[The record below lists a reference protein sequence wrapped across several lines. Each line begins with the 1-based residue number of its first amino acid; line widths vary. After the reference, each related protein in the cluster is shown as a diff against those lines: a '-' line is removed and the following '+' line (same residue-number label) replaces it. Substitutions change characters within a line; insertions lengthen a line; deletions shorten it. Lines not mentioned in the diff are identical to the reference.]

1 MRPGMYDQELLGE
14 KLHQISDALS
24 RVARRF
30 ENIHSS
36 DDFLDSE
43 HGVDMLD
50 SICMMLIAVGENFK
64 SIDRHT
70 DGKLLAKYCD
80 INWKGVKGV
89 RDVISHQ
96 YFNIDAEEIY
106 YICSHDLEQLQ
117 TTVNTMIDD
126 LQG

>member
-1 MRPGMYDQELLGE
+1 MYDQELLGE
-14 KLHQISDALS
+14 KLHQISDALA

-70 DGKLLAKYCD
+70 DGKLLAKYPD

-126 LQG
+126 LPG

>member
-1 MRPGMYDQELLGE
+1 MYDQELLGE
-14 KLHQISDALS
+14 KLHQISDALAKI
-24 RVARRF
+24 ARRF
-30 ENIHSS
+30 ETIQSA

-43 HGVDMLD
+43 HGQDMLD

-70 DGKLLAKYCD
+70 DGKLLAQYPD

-96 YFNIDAEEIY
+96 YFNIDAEEIF
-106 YICSHDLEQLQ
+106 YICSHDLEQLRKI
-117 TTVNTMIDD
+117 VNTMIED
-126 LQG
+126 LQR

>member
-1 MRPGMYDQELLGE
+1 MRLDMYDQELLDE
-14 KLHQISDALS
+14 KLNQIADALA

-30 ENIHSS
+30 QRIHSA

-43 HGVDMLD
+43 HGQDMLD

-70 DGKLLAKYCD
+70 DGKLLAKYPD
-80 INWKGVKGV
+80 VNWKGVKGV

-106 YICSHDLEQLQ
+106 YICSHDLKQLRA
-117 TTVNTMIDD
+117 TVDTMIED
-126 LQG
+126 LRR

>member
-1 MRPGMYDQELLGE
+1 MTRNYSAKNCARYRCLGQNSQVLR
-14 KLHQISDALS
+14 KYFQSA
-24 RVARRF
+24 
-30 ENIHSS
+30 

-43 HGVDMLD
+43 LGQDMLD

-70 DGKLLAKYCD
+70 DGKLLAQYPD

-96 YFNIDAEEIY
+96 YFNIDAEEIF
-106 YICSHDLEQLQ
+106 YICSHDLEKLRE
-117 TTVNTMIDD
+117 TVNTMIED
-126 LQG
+126 LRR

>member
-1 MRPGMYDQELLGE
+1 MYDQELLGE
-14 KLHQISDALS
+14 KLHQISDALAKI
-24 RVARRF
+24 ARRF
-30 ENIHSS
+30 ETIQSA

-43 HGVDMLD
+43 HGQDMLD

-70 DGKLLAKYCD
+70 DGKLLAQYPD

-106 YICSHDLEQLQ
+106 YICSHDLEPLR
-117 TTVNTMIDD
+117 TTVKKMI
-126 LQG
+126 QNK

>member
-1 MRPGMYDQELLGE
+1 MYDQELLGE

-70 DGKLLAKYCD
+70 DGKLLAKYRD

-106 YICSHDLEQLQ
+106 YICSHNLEQLQ

>member
-1 MRPGMYDQELLGE
+1 MYDQELLDE

-70 DGKLLAKYCD
+70 DGKLLAKYPD

-126 LQG
+126 LPG